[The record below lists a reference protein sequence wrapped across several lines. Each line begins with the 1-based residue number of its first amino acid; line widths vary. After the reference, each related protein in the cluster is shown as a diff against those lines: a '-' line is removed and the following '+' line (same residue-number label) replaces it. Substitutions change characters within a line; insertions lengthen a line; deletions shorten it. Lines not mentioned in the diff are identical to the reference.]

1 MNWFWK
7 VSIAR
12 SEETSSKNCHI
23 PPIFGFQGVAINIEA
38 WLNKLYS
45 IADL

>member
-23 PPIFGFQGVAINIEA
+23 PIFGFQGVAINIEA
-38 WLNKLYS
+38 WLNKLYF